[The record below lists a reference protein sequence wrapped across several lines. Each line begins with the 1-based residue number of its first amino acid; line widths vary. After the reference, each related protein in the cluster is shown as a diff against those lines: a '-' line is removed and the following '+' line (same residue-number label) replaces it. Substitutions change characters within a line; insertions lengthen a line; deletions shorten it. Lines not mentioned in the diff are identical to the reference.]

1 MHTFPLKKFIKVFSL
16 ILVLLLS
23 SAIYSQGQRTA
34 YKILGVSVEGNRF
47 ADASTVIAS
56 AGIKVGDEIQV
67 PGDQT
72 LNAIRNLWSLGIFS
86 DVQIVID
93 KQVGDGVFLI
103 IKVEEHPKLEKVIY
117 EGNDDVSNSDIDKQI
132 TFIRGQTIKPQDI
145 SRLEQRILKLYTD
158 EGFLNAGIRTEYYI
172 YSSADTV
179 DGDILVLWKNQKDFS
194 DEYEMEYKSGDQ
206 RYADL
211 ISRIRDRVL
220 VRMFI
225 TEGDK
230 VTVRRIEFT
239 GNEAFDDGDLRGQ
252 MDGTSEKKWW
262 KFWSGA
268 KFNPE
273 EYRKDKN
280 LIIRHYRKNG
290 YLDAEILSD
299 SLIYF
304 NNNRDLRIIINVY
317 EGPQYRVRNI
327 TWEGNTVYPDEVLT
341 ERLEFA
347 KGDVFNY
354 EKFEQNLR
362 GNEKQTDVSALYL
375 DNGYLTFNVQPRE
388 TRVEGDSIDIHIRVE
403 ERNQFRIGRVD
414 ITGNDKTKEK
424 VIRREL
430 YTIPGDYFNRAL
442 LFRSVQQLAN
452 LQYFN
457 MEKLYGPGG
466 IDTKLASDSTVD
478 VTFNVEEKSSDYLN
492 ASVGYSGAF
501 GFSGAMGITL
511 TNFSIAEPFSL
522 GGGQILSFNWQ
533 FGVGSIYR
541 TFTLGF
547 TEPWLFDTPTSVGAE
562 LFDTRQQYIYD
573 LRQTGAT
580 VRVGRRLKWPD
591 DFFFIQGRVRY
602 QYNNVIEGRN
612 FYAEGK
618 THQYT
623 LGALISRRNID
634 NPIFPSRGSAVSLDM
649 ELTGGP
655 ILPGDVDYLKIGFT
669 AEWYRRLFN
678 SNRIALYTVAD
689 LGYIDEIVRGTKIQP
704 FEFYYMGGN
713 GLIIATTSLRG
724 YDDRTV
730 GPRNA
735 FGDVIGG
742 RVMAKFG
749 TELRLAVTLEPIPLY
764 ILAFAEA
771 GNVFESFQK
780 TDIFDLRR
788 SVGFG
793 ARLLINP
800 IGLIGFDIGYGFD
813 RKITSDKDPA
823 WLFHFQFGRG
833 F

>member
-1 MHTFPLKKFIKVFSL
+1 MFNPYPHKIYKILFLIFI
-16 ILVLLLS
+16 LLTS
-23 SAIYSQGQRTA
+23 SQALAQGQRTA
-34 YKILGVSVEGNRF
+34 YKILGVTVEGNKF
-47 ADASTVIAS
+47 ADAATIIAS
-56 AGIKVGDEIQV
+56 SGLKIGDEIQV

-72 LNAIRNLWSLGIFS
+72 LNAIRKLWTLGIFS
-86 DVQIVID
+86 DVQIIAD
-93 KQVGDGVFLI
+93 KKVADGVFLI
-103 IKVEEHPKLEKVIY
+103 IKVEEYPKLEKVVF
-117 EGNDDVSNSDIDKQI
+117 EGNDDVSDSDIEKLI
-132 TFIRGQTIKPQDI
+132 TFIRGQTIKPQDL
-145 SRLEQRILKLYTD
+145 SKLENRILNLYTE
-158 EGFLNAGIRTEYYI
+158 EGLLNAKIIIEYYI

-179 DGDILVLWKNQKDFS
+179 DGNIYVLWKNQKDFS
-194 DEYEMEYKSGDQ
+194 DEYEVEYKSGDQ

-211 ISRIRDRVL
+211 IGRIKERVL
-220 VRMFI
+220 I
-225 TEGDK
+225 KLKIEEGDK
-230 VTVRRIEFT
+230 VTVRKIEFA
-239 GNEAFDDGDLRGQ
+239 GNEVFDDDDLKSE
-252 MDGTSEKKWW
+252 MDEISEKKWW

-268 KFNPE
+268 KFDPE
-273 EYRKDKN
+273 KYKTDKDF
-280 LIIRHYRKNG
+280 IIKFYRKNG
-290 YLDAEILSD
+290 FLDAEITSD
-299 SLIYF
+299 SLIYS
-304 NNNRDLRIIINVY
+304 NNNKDLRIIINVF
-317 EGPQYRVRNI
+317 EGPQYRIRNI
-327 TWEGNTVYPDEVLT
+327 TWEGNTVYPDAVLT
-341 ERLEFA
+341 ERLEFST
-347 KGDVFNY
+347 GDVFNY

-388 TRVEGDSIDIHIRVE
+388 TRVAGDSIDINIRIE
-403 ERNQFRIGRVD
+403 ERNQFRVNRVD

-430 YTIPGDYFNRAL
+430 FTIPGEYFNRAL

-478 VTFNVEEKSSDYLN
+478 VAFRVEEKSSDYLN

-501 GFSGAMGITL
+501 GFSGAVGITL
-511 TNFSIAEPFSL
+511 TNFSISEPFSL

-573 LRQTGAT
+573 LRQSGIT

-591 DFFFIQGRVRY
+591 DFFFVQGRAKY
-602 QYNNVIEGRN
+602 QYNDVIEGRG
-612 FYAEGK
+612 FYAEGR
-618 THQYT
+618 TNQYT
-623 LGALISRRNID
+623 IGAIISRKNID
-634 NPIFPSRGSAVSLDM
+634 NPIFPSRGSSVSLDT

-689 LGYIDEIVRGTKIQP
+689 LGYIDEIVKGTNIQP

-764 ILAFAEA
+764 VLAFAEA

-813 RKITSDKDPA
+813 RQLTDKKDPA